1 MPISKAEQA
10 RRRHILRNRDGW
22 KEGARA
28 PEGRPAEPIPVDP
41 PGISKAEAAR
51 RRHIERNRSGR
62 RQDAARSVR
71 DEMAQALTPEQ
82 AKALV
87 EAFAALPDVA
97 AALNTEEPAELDASG
112 DSVRGD
118 GKTVYRADHYG
129 APKLARRGIWAVGR
143 SVSK

>member
-1 MPISKAEQA
+1 
-10 RRRHILRNRDGW
+10 
-22 KEGARA
+22 
-28 PEGRPAEPIPVDP
+28 
-41 PGISKAEAAR
+41 
-51 RRHIERNRSGR
+51 
-62 RQDAARSVR
+62 
-71 DEMAQALTPEQ
+71 MAQALTPEQ

-97 AALNTEEPAELDASG
+97 AALNTEADTEEPAELDASG

-118 GKTVYRADHYG
+118 GETVYRADHYG